1 MKNIFFWSPH
11 IDPQVATVKSVTNS
25 LKSLIKY
32 KKNLNLNLLNVFGE
46 WDEFVMKGVNIINLK
61 SNKKLKNHKFKGFI
75 NSRTL
80 YLKILFNSYFPLK
93 KILNEK
99 RPDYLLIHL
108 VTIVPILLFIFNNFQ
123 TKLILRISG
132 LPKLHILRYILWKI
146 VSKKVAYIICPTEET
161 RSDLIKKDIFES
173 NKIVCIQDPII
184 NIKNINVLKREQLEE
199 EYEKPYLLCVG
210 RFTKQK
216 NHQFL
221 LNFFFKN
228 PDYFKDMQLII
239 VGNGEFEEKYKKF
252 IKKNKLEKDIKILKY
267 KKNIFNYIYKAKS
280 IISCSLWED
289 PGFIMV
295 EAASVNTP
303 IITSNCPSGPKEF
316 VGNNENGFIFDSNNE
331 KSFKIALDNFLNT
344 SEKDLNIK
352 LTSAKKKAK
361 MYTGLYNAKRL
372 VNIIKY

>member
-1 MKNIFFWSPH
+1 M
-11 IDPQVATVKSVTNS
+11 
-25 LKSLIKY
+25 
-32 KKNLNLNLLNVFGE
+32 FGE

-199 EYEKPYLLCVG
+199 EYEKPYPLCVG

-216 NHQFL
+216 KSSIPFK
-221 LNFFFKN
+221 FFF
-228 PDYFKDMQLII
+228 
-239 VGNGEFEEKYKKF
+239 
-252 IKKNKLEKDIKILKY
+252 
-267 KKNIFNYIYKAKS
+267 
-280 IISCSLWED
+280 
-289 PGFIMV
+289 
-295 EAASVNTP
+295 
-303 IITSNCPSGPKEF
+303 
-316 VGNNENGFIFDSNNE
+316 
-331 KSFKIALDNFLNT
+331 
-344 SEKDLNIK
+344 
-352 LTSAKKKAK
+352 
-361 MYTGLYNAKRL
+361 
-372 VNIIKY
+372 